1 MRLDA
6 LREGLSRRSVLVTGG
21 LGAGAALVLVG
32 LSFTK
37 RATGEKAF
45 IAAIDYGELRDLGG
59 GFYEAD
65 GWVLS
70 RDDLKLAGRK
80 PPKGK
85 PDVY

>member
-6 LREGLSRRSVLVTGG
+6 LRERLSRRSVLVTGG
-21 LGAGAALVLVG
+21 IGAGAAFILAG
-32 LSFTK
+32 LSLTK

-45 IAAIDYGELRDLGG
+45 IAAIDYSKLRDLGG

-70 RDDLKLAGRK
+70 RDDLELAGRK
-80 PPKGK
+80 PPEGK